1 MWVIKFWRGAYNF
14 LDLNYESARITENT
28 VWGEGYIIMKVIQAM
43 NEYGHER
50 IVFVHD
56 KEVGLNA
63 IIAIH
68 STVLGPALGG
78 TRFWN
83 YSSEEDALFDVLRLS
98 RGMTLK
104 NAAAGLKLGGGK
116 AVIIGD
122 PKQLKSRDFFRAYGK
137 FIDALGGHY
146 YTAEDVNTSATDIAQ
161 INEVTKYVS
170 GTPEVS
176 GNPSPFTARGV
187 YMGMKAGAS
196 VKFGSDSLRGKTVAV
211 QGLGSVGYLLCER
224 LRNEGATL
232 KVYDINAVVVEKA
245 VKELGAI
252 AVAPEEILTTECDI
266 FAPCAMGAVLNTDN
280 VGALKCKLVA
290 GAANN
295 VLLDAATGDAL
306 NNMDILYLPDYII
319 NAGGVINCG
328 MEIPDGNYDVD
339 VINTKVDQ
347 IYDTTLKIIS
357 IAKEKGVST
366 YRAADGYAE
375 GIVNA
380 AKK

>member
-1 MWVIKFWRGAYNF
+1 
-14 LDLNYESARITENT
+14 
-28 VWGEGYIIMKVIQAM
+28 MKVIQAM
-43 NEYGHER
+43 NEYGHEQ
-50 IVFVHD
+50 IIFVHD
-56 KEVGLNA
+56 KAAGLNA

-83 YSSEEDALFDVLRLS
+83 YASEEDALFDVLRLS

-122 PKQLKSRDFFRAYGK
+122 PKKLKSRDFFRTYGK
-137 FIDALGGHY
+137 FIDVLGGKY
-146 YTAEDVNTSATDIAQ
+146 YTAEDVNTSATDIAH
-161 INEVTKYVS
+161 INEVTKFVS

-196 VKFGSDSLRGKTVAV
+196 VKFGSDSLQGKTIVV
-211 QGLGSVGYLLCER
+211 QGLGSVGYLLCEH
-224 LRNEGATL
+224 LKKEGASL
-232 KVYDINAVVVEKA
+232 KVYDINPAATEKTI
-245 VKELGAI
+245 KEFGATAI
-252 AVAPEEILTTECDI
+252 KAEEVLTAECDI
-266 FAPCAMGAVLNTDN
+266 FSPCALGAVLNTNN
-280 VGALKCKLVA
+280 VSSLKCKLVA

-306 NNMDILYLPDYII
+306 DNMDILYLPDYIV

-328 MEIPDGNYDVD
+328 MEIPDGNYDVN
-339 VINTKVDQ
+339 VINTQVDQ
-347 IYDTTLKIIS
+347 IYDTTLKIIALS
-357 IAKEKGVST
+357 KEKRVST
-366 YRAADGYAE
+366 YRAADEYAE
-375 GIVNA
+375 GIVAA